1 MLCINFPPLI
11 LFVKLPCLSFF
22 SFAFAQID
30 IYLKVIKTVAVKVKK
45 SETIKNLKTMFWEK
59 EGVPEISQELF
70 FAGDQLKDDKTLLDC
85 GIPRNSTL
93 HLFIQDSFGMKI
105 YVEIPSNQK
114 TIVVEAKKQYTVQN
128 IKSMIQALEGIQPDQ
143 YSLFHAG
150 KLLEDNRTLALLNL
164 QNVSTLNLI
173 FNPKDVLLIYVKAP
187 NEETFEL
194 DVKLLHKVC
203 DVKAIL
209 GNLLSFPVEDWDLSY
224 AQNRLE
230 DWNTLAHYGIEEKS
244 ILELLPAKI
253 QIFVKPHSGSSMV
266 LEVQRLDII
275 CDVKKKIFDKLGTP
289 VNAQRLVF
297 SGKRLLDDRNLAS
310 YNIQKNS
317 TIQMVKP

>member
-1 MLCINFPPLI
+1 MAPPSSHRHSSHSLQ
-11 LFVKLPCLSFF
+11 LNPHDEE
-22 SFAFAQID
+22 ID
-30 IYLKVIKTVAVKVKK
+30 IYLKLIKTVAVKVKK
-45 SETIKNLKTMFWEK
+45 SETIKNLKTMFREK

-105 YVEIPSNQK
+105 YVKIPSNQK
-114 TIVVEAKKQYTVQN
+114 TIVVEVKKQYTVQN

-150 KLLEDNRTLALLNL
+150 KLLEDNRTLASLNL
-164 QNVSTLNLI
+164 QNESTLNLI

-187 NEETFEL
+187 SEESFEL

-209 GNLLSFPVEDWDLSY
+209 GNLLSSPVEDWDLSY

-244 ILELLPAKI
+244 ILKLLPAKI
-253 QIFVKPHSGSSMV
+253 QIFVKPHSGSSIV
-266 LEVQRLDII
+266 LEVHRLDII
-275 CDVKKKIFDKLGTP
+275 RDVKEKIFDKLGTP

-297 SGKRLLDDRNLAS
+297 AGKRLLDDRNLAS

-317 TIQMVKP
+317 TILMV

>member
-1 MLCINFPPLI
+1 M
-11 LFVKLPCLSFF
+11 KLPCLSFF

-30 IYLKVIKTVAVKVKK
+30 IYLKLIKTVAVKVKK

-93 HLFIQDSFGMKI
+93 HLFIQNSFGMKI
-105 YVEIPSNQK
+105 YVKIPSNQK
-114 TIVVEAKKQYTVQN
+114 TIVVEVKKQYTVQN
-128 IKSMIQALEGIQPDQ
+128 IKSTIQALEGIQPDQ

-150 KLLEDNRTLALLNL
+150 KLLDDNRTLASLNL
-164 QNVSTLNLI
+164 QNESTLNLI

-187 NEETFEL
+187 SEETFEL

-209 GNLLSFPVEDWDLSY
+209 GNLLSSPVEDWDLSY
-224 AQNRLE
+224 AQNRL
-230 DWNTLAHYGIEEKS
+230 DFGCT
-244 ILELLPAKI
+244 
-253 QIFVKPHSGSSMV
+253 F
-266 LEVQRLDII
+266 
-275 CDVKKKIFDKLGTP
+275 TP
-289 VNAQRLVF
+289 CN
-297 SGKRLLDDRNLAS
+297 S
-310 YNIQKNS
+310 YSLRIA
-317 TIQMVKP
+317 TP

>member
-45 SETIKNLKTMFWEK
+45 SETVKNLKTMFWEK

-105 YVEIPSNQK
+105 YVKIPSNQK

-253 QIFVKPHSGSSMV
+253 QIFVKPHSGSSIV
-266 LEVQRLDII
+266 LEVQRSDII